1 MGPAEGGMSEQV
13 TIIGGGLAGCEAA
26 WQAAEGGLRVTLHE
40 MRPQRPTAVHR
51 TDRLAEL
58 VCSGSLKSLLPTS
71 ASGLLNAELERLGSL
86 ILRCGRAAAIPGGQ
100 ALAVDRD
107 EFAGRVTAAIE
118 SHRNITVVRSEVTAV
133 PRDGLTI
140 VCTGPLTSDALAA
153 DLQALTGAAQLSFFD
168 AIAPTIEADS
178 IAQEVVFRASRYGKG
193 GADYLNCPLDKP
205 TYEAFWEALVSAER
219 FIPKHPDDTAYF
231 EGCLPVE
238 VIAERGFKALL
249 FGPMK
254 PVGLDDPG
262 TGRWAYGIVQ
272 LRQENRSGTLYSL
285 VGFQTQLRR
294 PEQERVFRMIPG
306 LEQAEFAR
314 YGQVHRNTFLNAPAI
329 LNPTL
334 QLRTRPDLLLAG
346 QLIGVEGY
354 TESTAAGLVA
364 GLNAVRLARGDE
376 PVVPPETTMIGALL
390 RYVGDPW
397 LESFQ
402 PMNAN
407 FGLLPHLPVKGKQA
421 RKEAYA
427 ARALEAMRNWAATV
441 GRS

>member
-1 MGPAEGGMSEQV
+1 MTHDV

-26 WQAAEGGLRVTLHE
+26 WQAAEGGLQVTLYE
-40 MRPQRPTAVHR
+40 MRPVRPTAVHR

-71 ASGLLNAELERLGSL
+71 ASGLLNAELELLGSL
-86 ILRCGRAAAIPGGQ
+86 ILRCGREAQIPGGQ

-107 EFAGRVTAAIE
+107 EFSSRVTAAIE
-118 SHRNITVVRSEVTAV
+118 AHPNITLVREEISQV
-133 PRDGLTI
+133 PRNGLTI
-140 VCTGPLTSDALAA
+140 VCTGPLTSDALAE
-153 DLQALTGAAQLSFFD
+153 DLKELTGASQLAFFD

-178 IAQEVVFRASRYGKG
+178 IDLEVVFRASRYGKG
-193 GADYLNCPLDKP
+193 GADYLNCPLNKEQY
-205 TYEAFWEALVSAER
+205 TAFHEALVAAER
-219 FIPKHPDDTAYF
+219 FIPKHPEDTAYF

-238 VIAERGFKALL
+238 VIAERDYKALL

-254 PVGLDDPG
+254 PVGLDDPR

-272 LRQENRSGTLYSL
+272 LRQENRAGTLYSL

-306 LEQAEFAR
+306 LEQAVFAR
-314 YGQVHRNTFLNAPAI
+314 YGQVHRNTFLNAPAV
-329 LNPTL
+329 LNATL
-334 QLRTRPDLLLAG
+334 QLRSRPDLLLAG

-354 TESTAAGLVA
+354 TESTAAGLIA
-364 GLNAVRLARGDE
+364 GLNAVRLAHGDE

-390 RYVGDPW
+390 RYVSDEW

-407 FGLLPHLPVKGKQA
+407 FGLLPHLPVKGKAA
-421 RKEAYA
+421 RKQAYA
-427 ARALEAMRNWAATV
+427 ERGIEAMTAWRDGLAVASDA
-441 GRS
+441 RP

>member
-1 MGPAEGGMSEQV
+1 MSEQV

-40 MRPQRPTAVHR
+40 MRPQRP
-51 TDRLAEL
+51 
-58 VCSGSLKSLLPTS
+58 
-71 ASGLLNAELERLGSL
+71 
-86 ILRCGRAAAIPGGQ
+86 
-100 ALAVDRD
+100 
-107 EFAGRVTAAIE
+107 
-118 SHRNITVVRSEVTAV
+118 TAV

-254 PVGLDDPG
+254 PVGLDDPR

>member
-1 MGPAEGGMSEQV
+1 
-13 TIIGGGLAGCEAA
+13 
-26 WQAAEGGLRVTLHE
+26 
-40 MRPQRPTAVHR
+40 
-51 TDRLAEL
+51 
-58 VCSGSLKSLLPTS
+58 
-71 ASGLLNAELERLGSL
+71 
-86 ILRCGRAAAIPGGQ
+86 
-100 ALAVDRD
+100 
-107 EFAGRVTAAIE
+107 
-118 SHRNITVVRSEVTAV
+118 
-133 PRDGLTI
+133 
-140 VCTGPLTSDALAA
+140 
-153 DLQALTGAAQLSFFD
+153 
-168 AIAPTIEADS
+168 
-178 IAQEVVFRASRYGKG
+178 
-193 GADYLNCPLDKP
+193 
-205 TYEAFWEALVSAER
+205 
-219 FIPKHPDDTAYF
+219 
-231 EGCLPVE
+231 
-238 VIAERGFKALL
+238 
-249 FGPMK
+249 
-254 PVGLDDPG
+254 
-262 TGRWAYGIVQ
+262 
-272 LRQENRSGTLYSL
+272 
-285 VGFQTQLRR
+285 
-294 PEQERVFRMIPG
+294 MIPG